1 MVDVRNHIDK
11 DSVPGRDVNFV
22 NGGFLASESDA
33 SIEVSYPY
41 DGTVWAEV
49 PDSTGA
55 DVDVAV
61 RAARAAVDNG
71 PWGDMLPSERRTI
84 LHQIADVVSEHAAEL
99 GRLETLQN
107 GKVIREMA
115 GQAAALEDW
124 YRHFAGFCDKI
135 EGDVIP
141 VENKEGQMFNYT
153 RKEPLGVVG
162 AITPWNS
169 PLLLTTWKLAPAL
182 AAGNTFVHK
191 PSEHTPVSALRFAE
205 LIHTETDIPDGV
217 YNVVTGG
224 GETGAALTKHE
235 DVDKLAFTGSTE
247 TGRAV
252 GKAAMERLVPVS
264 LELGGKSPQILFPD
278 ADLEN
283 AINGVVKGIFAAT
296 GQTCLAGSRVLVH
309 VSIQDEFVE
318 RLEGRAAA
326 IELGDPLDEATE
338 MGPAAFRGQYEKVRR
353 YVELAEAEGATVR
366 FGGGQPEAL
375 PGKCF
380 MQPTIITDVSN
391 DMTVAREE
399 IFGPV
404 LTVIPFDTEAAA
416 IELAND
422 TEYGLAASVWSE
434 DMRRC
439 HRLAAALE
447 AGMIF
452 VNEYRTVSYASP
464 FGGYKDSGI
473 GRENGRAGLAEY
485 LQTKSVWID
494 QTGSVSDPFQLG

>member
-1 MVDVRNHIDK
+1 MVSIREYIDPDV
-11 DSVPGRDVNFV
+11 VPGSDGNFV
-22 NGGFLASESDA
+22 DGSFVESESDA
-33 SIEVSYPY
+33 RIEVTYPY

-55 DVDVAV
+55 DVAAAV
-61 RAARAAVDNG
+61 GAARAAQEDG
-71 PWGDMLPSERRTI
+71 PWSEMLPSERRRV
-84 LHQIADVVSEHAAEL
+84 LHQIADVVSEHAEEL

-115 GQAAALEDW
+115 GQAESLEDW
-124 YRHFAGFCDKI
+124 YRYYAGYCDKI

-141 VENKEGQMFNYT
+141 VENKDGQLFNYT

-205 LIHTETDIPDGV
+205 LISAETDLPEGV

-224 GETGAALTKHE
+224 GETGAALAEHE
-235 DVDKLAFTGSTE
+235 DIDKLAFTGSTE

-252 GKAAMERLVPVS
+252 GKAAMDRLVPVS
-264 LELGGKSPQILFPD
+264 LELGGKSPQLLFPD

-283 AINGVVKGIFAAT
+283 AINGIVKGVFAAT

-309 VSIQDEFVE
+309 ESIHDGVVE
-318 RLEGRAAA
+318 RLEERAAA

-338 MGPAAFRGQYEKVRR
+338 MGPAAFRGQYEKDRR
-353 YVELAEAEGATVR
+353 YVELAEAEGATVT
-366 FGGGQPEAL
+366 FGGEQPEDL
-375 PGKCF
+375 PGECF
-380 MQPTIITDVSN
+380 IQPTIVTDVSN
-391 DMTVAREE
+391 DMRIASEE

-404 LTVIPFDTEAAA
+404 VAVIPFSAESAA

-422 TEYGLAASVWSE
+422 TDYGLAASVWSE

-439 HRLAAALE
+439 QRLAAHLE
-447 AGMIF
+447 AGTIF

-473 GRENGRAGLAEY
+473 GRENGRAGLDEY
-485 LQTKSVWID
+485 LQTKSVWVD
-494 QTGSVSDPFQLG
+494 QAGSVSDPFTLG